1 LYPLKILKYVKENLK
16 NMDVDFFTKVAKVL
30 EELLVNLLNS
40 YVPELSSLKRVLGIM
55 KKWQKP

>member
-1 LYPLKILKYVKENLK
+1 VKENIK

-30 EELLVNLLNS
+30 EELLVNMLNS
-40 YVPELSSLKRVLGIM
+40 YVPELSSLKRVLGRM